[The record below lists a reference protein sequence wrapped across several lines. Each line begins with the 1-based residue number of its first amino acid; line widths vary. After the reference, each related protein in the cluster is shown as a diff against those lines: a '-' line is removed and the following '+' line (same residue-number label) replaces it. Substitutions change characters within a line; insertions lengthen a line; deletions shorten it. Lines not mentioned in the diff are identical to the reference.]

1 MVNFHY
7 RAIDAQGKPAEGEM
21 MAGDLSQLEHR
32 LQDMGLW
39 LVRALEAKPK
49 TSARSGKLGKVKPR
63 DLLEFST
70 HMFTLLDAGIPL
82 SQAVKNLSEESPKSE
97 ESPNLLLRATLQKIF
112 QQVEAGSPLH
122 AAMNQY
128 PSIFPP
134 QVTNLVQAGEESD
147 TLADTFKELERYLDW
162 ADQIRGD
169 IRQATIYPSIVIIAV
184 TGLLILLFTF
194 VIPRFI
200 PVLHDLNVPLP
211 LVTILVIGISE
222 FMVNNWHVWMPVLL
236 MTPLAWWIGRKYMP
250 GFSSWRD
257 RVVLELPILGELLQ
271 MLTLSKFVQNFAV
284 LYRAGIP
291 VLHCLQLCRGLVG
304 NQVLA
309 NALQDMQRS
318 IAEGSTIHD
327 SLRRHPIFPPMMIQ
341 MISVGETTGSLPK
354 TLTNVANYYNREI
367 PRRVK
372 KIFAILEPV
381 ITLGLIGIV
390 GIVALALFMPM
401 MSLMGSF

>member
-39 LVRALEAKPK
+39 LVRALETKPK

-82 SQAVKNLSEESPKSE
+82 SQAVKNLSEESP
-97 ESPNLLLRATLQKIF
+97 NLQLRATLQKIF
-112 QQVEAGSPLH
+112 QQLEAGSPLH
-122 AAMNQY
+122 AAMNQH
-128 PSIFPP
+128 PTIFPP
-134 QVTNLVQAGEESD
+134 QVTNLVQAGEESA

-162 ADQIRGD
+162 ANQIRGD

-211 LVTILVIGISE
+211 FVTVLVIGISE
-222 FMVNNWHVWMPVLL
+222 FMVNNWYVWMPVLL

-257 RVVLELPILGELLQ
+257 RFVLELPILGELLQ

-304 NQVLA
+304 NQVVA

-318 IAEGSTIHD
+318 IAEGATIHD

-341 MISVGETTGSLPK
+341 MISVGEMTGSLPK

>member
-1 MVNFHY
+1 VANFHY
-7 RAIDAQGKPAEGEM
+7 RAINAQGQPAEGQM
-21 MAGDLSQLEHR
+21 TASDLSQLEQR
-32 LQDMGLW
+32 LQHMGLW
-39 LVRALEAKPK
+39 LVRALETQPK
-49 TSARSGKLGKVKPR
+49 SSTRTGKLGKVKSR

-82 SQAVKNLSEESPKSE
+82 SQALKNLSEG
-97 ESPNLLLRATLQKIF
+97 SPNLQLRATLQSIF

-122 AAMNQY
+122 AAMKQH

-134 QVTNLVQAGEESD
+134 QVTNLVQAGEESN
-147 TLADTFKELERYLDW
+147 TLAETFQELERYLDW

-169 IRQATIYPSIVIIAV
+169 IRQATIYPSIVICAV

-211 LVTILVIGISE
+211 FVTVLVIGASE
-222 FMVNNWHVWMPVLL
+222 FMVNNWFIWIPMMLIL
-236 MTPLAWWIGRKYMP
+236 PLTWWIGRHYIA
-250 GFSSWRD
+250 GFSNWRD
-257 RVVLELPILGELLQ
+257 QIILELPVLGELLT

-284 LYRAGIP
+284 LNRAGLP
-291 VLHCLQLCRGLVG
+291 VLHCLQLCQGLVG
-304 NQVLA
+304 NQVVA
-309 NALQDMQRS
+309 EALRDIQRS

-327 SLRRHPIFPPMMIQ
+327 ALSRHPIFPPMMVQ
-341 MISVGETTGSLPK
+341 MIAVGETTGNLSK
-354 TLTNVANYYNREI
+354 TLMNVSHYYNQEI

-381 ITLGLIGIV
+381 ITLGLISIV
-390 GIVALALFMPM
+390 GTVALALFMPM
-401 MSLMGSF
+401 MSLMGGF

>member
-1 MVNFHY
+1 MANFHY
-7 RAIDAQGKPAEGEM
+7 RAIDAKGKPAEGQM
-21 MAGDLSQLEHR
+21 SALDLSQLEQR

-49 TSARSGKLGKVKPR
+49 AAKVAARLGKRGKVEPR

-82 SQAVKNLSEESPKSE
+82 SQAVKNLSEETS
-97 ESPNLLLRATLQKIF
+97 NLQLRATLKKIF

-122 AAMNQY
+122 VAMAQH
-128 PSIFPP
+128 STIFPP

-147 TLADTFKELERYLDW
+147 TLPDTFKELERYLDW
-162 ADQIRGD
+162 AHQIRGD
-169 IRQATIYPSIVIIAV
+169 VRQATIYPSIVMVAV

-211 LVTILVIGISE
+211 FVTVLVIGVSE
-222 FMVNNWHVWMPVLL
+222 FTVNNWYVWMPMLL
-236 MTPLAWWIGRKYMP
+236 AVPLAWWVGRNYIP

-257 RVVLELPILGELLQ
+257 RMVLNLPVIGELLQ

-291 VLHCLQLCRGLVG
+291 VLHCLELCRGLVG
-304 NQVLA
+304 NQIVA
-309 NALQDMQRS
+309 DALHDVQRS
-318 IAEGSTIHD
+318 IAEGSTINE
-327 SLRRHPIFPPMMIQ
+327 SLQRHQIFPPMMIQ
-341 MISVGETTGSLPK
+341 MISVGETTGNLPK
-354 TLTNVANYYNREI
+354 TLMNVANYYNREI

-372 KIFAILEPV
+372 KIFALFEPAV
-381 ITLGLIGIV
+381 TLGLIGIV

-401 MSLMGSF
+401 MSLMGGLN

>member
-82 SQAVKNLSEESPKSE
+82 SQAVKDLSE

>member
-1 MVNFHY
+1 MT
-7 RAIDAQGKPAEGEM
+7 AL
-21 MAGDLSQLEHR
+21 DLSQLEAR
-32 LQDMGLW
+32 LQNMGLW

-49 TSARSGKLGKVKPR
+49 SSARAGKPGKVKPR

-82 SQAVKNLSEESPKSE
+82 IQALQNLSK
-97 ESPNLLLRATLQKIF
+97 ESPNLQLRATLHMVF
-112 QQVEAGSPLH
+112 QQVEAGSSFH
-122 AAMNQY
+122 AAMSQH
-128 PSIFPP
+128 PKIFPP

-162 ADQIRGD
+162 SDKIRGD
-169 IRQATIYPSIVIIAV
+169 IRQAMIYPSIVIVAV

-194 VIPRFI
+194 VIPQFV
-200 PVLHDLNVPLP
+200 PVLQDLNVPLP
-211 LVTILVIGISE
+211 FITVLVISVSD
-222 FMVNNWHVWMPVLL
+222 FMVNNWYVWIPMLL
-236 MTPLAWWIGRKYMP
+236 MMPLAWWVGRKYIS

-257 RVVLELPILGELLQ
+257 RMLLQLPILGELLQ

-291 VLHCLQLCRGLVG
+291 VLQCLELCRGLVG
-304 NQVLA
+304 NQVVA
-309 NALQDMQRS
+309 NALQDMQRTIS
-318 IAEGSTIHD
+318 EGATIHE
-327 SLRRHPIFPPMMIQ
+327 SLRRHRIFPPMMIQ

-367 PRRVK
+367 PRRIK
-372 KIFAILEPV
+372 KIFTLLEPI

-390 GIVALALFMPM
+390 GIVALALFMPL
-401 MSLMGSF
+401 MSLMGGF

>member
-1 MVNFHY
+1 VANFHY
-7 RAIDAQGKPAEGEM
+7 RAIDEQGKPAEGQM
-21 MAGDLSQLEHR
+21 TALDLSQLEQR

-49 TSARSGKLGKVKPR
+49 AANIARHLGKRGKVKPR

-70 HMFTLLDAGIPL
+70 HMFTLLDAGISL
-82 SQAVKNLSEESPKSE
+82 SQAVKNLSEESS
-97 ESPNLLLRATLQKIF
+97 NLQLRATLKKVF

-122 AAMNQY
+122 VAMVQH
-128 PSIFPP
+128 STIFPP

-147 TLADTFKELERYLDW
+147 TLPDTFKELERYLDW

-169 IRQATIYPSIVIIAV
+169 VRQATIYPSIVMVAV
-184 TGLLILLFTF
+184 TGLMILLFTF

-211 LVTILVIGISE
+211 FLTVLVIGVSE
-222 FMVNNWHVWMPVLL
+222 FTVNNWYFWLPMLL
-236 MTPLAWWIGRKYMP
+236 MAPLAWWVGRNYIP

-257 RVVLELPILGELLQ
+257 RIVLKLPVIGELLQ

-291 VLHCLQLCRGLVG
+291 VLHCLELCRGLVG
-304 NQVLA
+304 NQIVA
-309 NALQDMQRS
+309 DALHDVQRS
-318 IAEGSTIHD
+318 IAEGSTINE
-327 SLRRHPIFPPMMIQ
+327 SLQRHQIFPPMMVQ
-341 MISVGETTGSLPK
+341 MISVGETTGNLPK
-354 TLTNVANYYNREI
+354 TLMNVANYYNREI

-372 KIFAILEPV
+372 KIFALFEPA

-401 MSLMGSF
+401 MSLMGGFK

>member
-1 MVNFHY
+1 MASFQY
-7 RAIDAQGKPAEGEM
+7 RAIDAQGLPAEGEM
-21 MAGDLSQLEHR
+21 TALDLSQLEHR
-32 LQDMGLW
+32 LQDMGLL
-39 LVRALEAKPK
+39 LVRALETKPQAS
-49 TSARSGKLGKVKPR
+49 TRIGKRGKVKPR

-82 SQAVKNLSEESPKSE
+82 SQAIKNLSEESP
-97 ESPNLLLRATLQKIF
+97 NLQLRLTLHAIF

-122 AAMNQY
+122 AAMNQH
-128 PSIFPP
+128 PNVFPP

-162 ADQIRGD
+162 AEQIRGD
-169 IRQATIYPSIVIIAV
+169 VRQATIYPSIVIVAV

-211 LVTILVIGISE
+211 FVTLLVIGISE
-222 FMVNNWHVWMPVLL
+222 FMVDNWVIWMPVLL
-236 MTPLAWWIGRKYMP
+236 ITPLTWWVGRSYLTAFP
-250 GFSSWRD
+250 GWRD
-257 RVVLELPILGELLQ
+257 RIILELPVVGELLR

-291 VLHCLQLCRGLVG
+291 VLQCLELCRGLVG
-304 NQVLA
+304 NRVVSD
-309 NALQDMQRS
+309 ALQNVQRS

-327 SLRRHPIFPPMMIQ
+327 ALQRYPIFPPMMIQ
-341 MISVGETTGSLPK
+341 MISVGETTGNLPK
-354 TLTNVANYYNREI
+354 TLMNVAGYYNREI

-372 KIFAILEPV
+372 KIFGILEPV

-401 MSLMGSF
+401 MSLMGGIN

>member
-82 SQAVKNLSEESPKSE
+82 SQAVKNLSK
-97 ESPNLLLRATLQKIF
+97 ESPNLQLRATLQKNF

-211 LVTILVIGISE
+211 FVTILVIGVSE
-222 FMVNNWHVWMPVLL
+222 FMVNNWYVWMPVLL

-304 NQVLA
+304 NQVVA

>member
-1 MVNFHY
+1 MANFHY

-21 MAGDLSQLEHR
+21 RAGDLSQLEHR

-49 TSARSGKLGKVKPR
+49 TSSRTGKLGKVKSR

-70 HMFTLLDAGIPL
+70 HMFTLLDAGISL
-82 SQAVKNLSEESPKSE
+82 SQAVKNLSEET
-97 ESPNLLLRATLQKIF
+97 PNLQLRATLQKIF
-112 QQVEAGSPLH
+112 QQVEAGSSLY

-128 PSIFPP
+128 PTIFPP

-147 TLADTFKELERYLDW
+147 TLTDTFKELERYLDW

-211 LVTILVIGISE
+211 FVTVLVISISE
-222 FMVNNWHVWMPVLL
+222 FMVNNWYFWMPLL
-236 MTPLAWWIGRKYMP
+236 LIVPLTWWIGQKYMP

-257 RVVLELPILGELLQ
+257 RMVLELPILGELLK

-291 VLHCLQLCRGLVG
+291 MLHCLQLCRGLVG
-304 NQVLA
+304 NQVVA
-309 NALQDMQRS
+309 NAVQDMQRS

-327 SLRRHPIFPPMMIQ
+327 SLRRHPIFPAMMVQ

-354 TLTNVANYYNREI
+354 TLMNVANYYNREI

-401 MSLMGSF
+401 MSLMGGF

>member
-82 SQAVKNLSEESPKSE
+82 SQAVKNLSE

-257 RVVLELPILGELLQ
+257 RFVLELPILGELLQ

-304 NQVLA
+304 NQVVA

-318 IAEGSTIHD
+318 IAEGATIHD

-341 MISVGETTGSLPK
+341 MISVGEMTGSLPK

>member
-49 TSARSGKLGKVKPR
+49 TSAVSGKLGKVKPR

-82 SQAVKNLSEESPKSE
+82 SQAVKNLSE

-257 RVVLELPILGELLQ
+257 RFVLELPILGELLQ

-304 NQVLA
+304 NQVVA

-318 IAEGSTIHD
+318 IAEGATIHD

-341 MISVGETTGSLPK
+341 MISVGEMTGSLPK

>member
-1 MVNFHY
+1 MANFHY
-7 RAIDAQGKPAEGEM
+7 RAIDAQGNPAEGDM
-21 MAGDLSQLEHR
+21 TALDLSQLEQR

-39 LVRALEAKPK
+39 LVRALETKPK
-49 TSARSGKLGKVKPR
+49 ASSSVGKRGKVKPR

-82 SQAVKNLSEESPKSE
+82 SEAVKNLSEESP
-97 ESPNLLLRATLQKIF
+97 NLQLRSTLHAVF

-122 AAMNQY
+122 AAMNQH
-128 PSIFPP
+128 PNVFPP

-162 ADQIRGD
+162 AEQIRGD
-169 IRQATIYPSIVIIAV
+169 VRQATIYPSIVIVAV

-211 LVTILVIGISE
+211 FVTVLVIGVSE
-222 FMVNNWHVWMPVLL
+222 FMVNNWVIWMPVLFI
-236 MTPLAWWIGRKYMP
+236 TPLAWWVGRNYLTAFP
-250 GFSSWRD
+250 GWRD
-257 RVVLELPILGELLQ
+257 RIILELPVVGELLR

-291 VLHCLQLCRGLVG
+291 VLQCLELCRGLVG
-304 NQVLA
+304 NRVVSD
-309 NALQDMQRS
+309 ALQNVQQS

-327 SLRRHPIFPPMMIQ
+327 SLQRYPIFPPMMIQ
-341 MISVGETTGSLPK
+341 MISVGETTGNLPK
-354 TLTNVANYYNREI
+354 TLMNVADYYNREI

-372 KIFAILEPV
+372 KIFGILEPV

-401 MSLMGSF
+401 MSLMGGIK

>member
-1 MVNFHY
+1 MANFHY

-21 MAGDLSQLEHR
+21 RAGDLSQLEHR

-49 TSARSGKLGKVKPR
+49 TSSRTDKLGKVKSR

-70 HMFTLLDAGIPL
+70 HMFTLLDAGISL
-82 SQAVKNLSEESPKSE
+82 SQAVKNLSEET
-97 ESPNLLLRATLQKIF
+97 PNLQLRATLQKIF
-112 QQVEAGSPLH
+112 QQVEAGSSLY

-128 PSIFPP
+128 PTIFPP

-147 TLADTFKELERYLDW
+147 TLTDTFKELERYLDW

-211 LVTILVIGISE
+211 FVTVLVISISE
-222 FMVNNWHVWMPVLL
+222 FMVNNWYFWMPLL
-236 MTPLAWWIGRKYMP
+236 LIVPLAWWTGRKYMP

-257 RVVLELPILGELLQ
+257 RMVLELPILGELLK

-291 VLHCLQLCRGLVG
+291 MLHCLQLCRGLVG
-304 NQVLA
+304 NQVVA
-309 NALQDMQRS
+309 NALQDIQRS

-327 SLRRHPIFPPMMIQ
+327 SLRRHSIFPPMMVQ

-354 TLTNVANYYNREI
+354 TLMNVANYYNREI